1 MEIIFVACM
10 SAPVLVRLFVWQ
22 FPFMDKWVGN
32 GIQKGAQPYR
42 AVALFFV
49 PHPKIRHAV

>member
-49 PHPKIRHAV
+49 PHPKIRHPV